1 MTNKQ
6 KKELVE
12 HFEAIFDIL
21 AQLDIR
27 SSQSLTAQIDQLSR
41 RCDELEQQ
49 RRRLFFVLCR
59 VLPSARGYRLR
70 PSELASD
77 IVGDRSFLS
86 QETQA
91 YLLMRMAI
99 DSHAQ
104 SSKEGI

>member
-21 AQLDIR
+21 AQQDDR

-86 QETQA
+86 QGTQA
-91 YLLMRMAI
+91 YLLMRMAQDRRAQPAI
-99 DSHAQ
+99 DN
-104 SSKEGI
+104 I

>member
-1 MTNKQ
+1 MTNKE

-12 HFEAIFDIL
+12 HFQSIFDIL
-21 AQLDIR
+21 SHQADQ
-27 SSQSLTAQIDQLSR
+27 SAQSLTAQIDQLTR
-41 RCDELEQQ
+41 RCNELEQQ

-104 SSKEGI
+104 SAKEGI